1 MKKNNNE
8 QQGNKRTEPKH
19 QRIENCRTE
28 FQEQQVKH
36 EQLKKKEGR
45 RRESS

>member
-1 MKKNNNE
+1 MNNNE
-8 QQGNKRTEPKH
+8 QQRNQGTEPKH
-19 QRIENCRTE
+19 IRIENCRTE
-28 FQEQQVKH
+28 FQEQQAKH